1 MNRLS
6 VWISSIAPSVLQP
19 SLAGRARP
27 AGSVWRVGAAQPAG
41 AVLFVGTALLA
52 GMAPQSAGAQPG
64 TPAPLVQAA
73 PPAAAAP
80 VVPPSP
86 IAQKVEAA
94 VLPSPPAEEI
104 EADSELPA
112 LRPLDRLVAR
122 LDPNHVDGVGLAYI
136 AGQAA
141 ALFKVLAAQAEQDA
155 ASWQGEGA
163 GHGVAD
169 SDETAHARETHPAS
183 PVSRASPTSPASPA
197 SPASGAPQSSGAP
210 RSGAD
215 VQSSTTLQSR
225 DTIHASAAVQA
236 SESEERGKDSPAAKA
251 QMLAVRF
258 SGCAADFELVARW
271 LTLSHDTQDLKQRDA
286 QQAELESLYWREVEK
301 HRAAGLGRFPPSMR
315 RDYDAAM
322 EIHPAVKTLADHWR
336 RELIERA
343 SGKSSGKDN
352 QDPGPTPVTAP

>member
-6 VWISSIAPSVLQP
+6 VWISSILPTPLPNS
-19 SLAGRARP
+19 SAGRARP
-27 AGSVWRVGAAQPAG
+27 AALPIRRVGAAQPAG

-52 GMAPQSAGAQPG
+52 GMAPQLAGAQPG

-73 PPAAAAP
+73 PPASAAP
-80 VVPPSP
+80 DVPPSP
-86 IAQKVEAA
+86 TAPEAEAA
-94 VLPSPPAEEI
+94 VPPSPPAEEI

-141 ALFKVLAAQAEQDA
+141 ALFEVLAAQAEQDA

-163 GHGVAD
+163 GRGVAD
-169 SDETAHARETHPAS
+169 SDETA
-183 PVSRASPTSPASPA
+183 
-197 SPASGAPQSSGAP
+197 
-210 RSGAD
+210 
-215 VQSSTTLQSR
+215 
-225 DTIHASAAVQA
+225 HASAAVQA
-236 SESEERGKDSPAAKA
+236 SESEKRGKDSPAAKA
-251 QMLAVRF
+251 QMLAEHF

-301 HRAAGLGRFPPSMR
+301 HRAAGLGHFPPSMR

-343 SGKSSGKDN
+343 SGKSSSRDKEG
-352 QDPGPTPVTAP
+352 PGPTPVPAP

>member
-80 VVPPSP
+80 VVPPGATAP
-86 IAQKVEAA
+86 EAA
-94 VLPSPPAEEI
+94 AAAAPASPESPPAEEI

-183 PVSRASPTSPASPA
+183 PVSRASPTSPAS
-197 SPASGAPQSSGAP
+197 GAPQSSGAP

-236 SESEERGKDSPAAKA
+236 SESKKRGEDSPAAKA

-258 SGCAADFELVARW
+258 SGFAADFELVARW

-286 QQAELESLYWREVEK
+286 QQAELESLYRREVEK
-301 HRAAGLGRFPPSMR
+301 HRAAGLGRFPASMR

-322 EIHPAVKTLADHWR
+322 EIQPAVKTLADHWR

-343 SGKSSGKDN
+343 SGKSSGKHN
-352 QDPGPTPVTAP
+352 EDPAPTPVSAP

>member
-6 VWISSIAPSVLQP
+6 VWISSILPTPLPNSP
-19 SLAGRARP
+19 AGRARP
-27 AGSVWRVGAAQPAG
+27 AGSVRRVGAAQPAG

-52 GMAPQSAGAQPG
+52 GMAPQLAGAQPG

-73 PPAAAAP
+73 PPASAAP

-86 IAQKVEAA
+86 TAPEAEAA
-94 VLPSPPAEEI
+94 VPPSPPAEEI

-141 ALFKVLAAQAEQDA
+141 ALFEVLAAQAEQDA

-169 SDETAHARETHPAS
+169 SDETAHA
-183 PVSRASPTSPASPA
+183 
-197 SPASGAPQSSGAP
+197 
-210 RSGAD
+210 
-215 VQSSTTLQSR
+215 
-225 DTIHASAAVQA
+225 SAAVQA
-236 SESEERGKDSPAAKA
+236 SESEKRGKDSPAAKA
-251 QMLAVRF
+251 QMLAEHF

-301 HRAAGLGRFPPSMR
+301 HRAAGLGHFPPSMR

-343 SGKSSGKDN
+343 SGKSSSKDKEG
-352 QDPGPTPVTAP
+352 PGPTPVPAP

>member
-73 PPAAAAP
+73 PLAAAAP

-86 IAQKVEAA
+86 TAPEAEVA
-94 VLPSPPAEEI
+94 VLPPPPAEEI

-169 SDETAHARETHPAS
+169 SDETAHTPKTHPAS
-183 PVSRASPTSPASPA
+183 PVSRASPTSPAS
-197 SPASGAPQSSGAP
+197 GAPQSSEAP
-210 RSGAD
+210 RSSETPHLSETA
-215 VQSSTTLQSR
+215 
-225 DTIHASAAVQA
+225 HASAAVQA
-236 SESEERGKDSPAAKA
+236 SESEERGEDSPAAKA

-336 RELIERA
+336 RELSERA
-343 SGKSSGKDN
+343 PGKSSGKDN
-352 QDPGPTPVTAP
+352 QDPGPTPVPAP

>member
-41 AVLFVGTALLA
+41 AVLFVVTALLA

-73 PPAAAAP
+73 PAAAAAP
-80 VVPPSP
+80 VIPPSP
-86 IAQKVEAA
+86 IAPGAEAA

-163 GHGVAD
+163 GHDAAD

-183 PVSRASPTSPASPA
+183 PVSRASPNSPASPA
-197 SPASGAPQSSGAP
+197 SRSSGAPQSSEAP
-210 RSGAD
+210 RSSETPH
-215 VQSSTTLQSR
+215 SSETA
-225 DTIHASAAVQA
+225 HASAAVQA

-258 SGCAADFELVARW
+258 SGFAADFELVARW

-286 QQAELESLYWREVEK
+286 QQAELESLYRREVEK
-301 HRAAGLGRFPPSMR
+301 HRAAGLGRFPASMR

-343 SGKSSGKDN
+343 SGKSSGKHN
-352 QDPGPTPVTAP
+352 EDPAPTPVSAP

>member
-1 MNRLS
+1 MTLLN
-6 VWISSIAPSVLQP
+6 VWISSISPTLSLT
-19 SLAGRARP
+19 SLAGQARR
-27 AGSVWRVGAAQPAG
+27 AGSVWRVGTARPAG
-41 AVLFVGTALLA
+41 VVLLAGTALLA
-52 GMAPQSAGAQPG
+52 GMAPQLAGAQPG
-64 TPAPLVQAA
+64 SPAPLVQSA
-73 PPAAAAP
+73 PPASAASVA
-80 VVPPSP
+80 PPSRLP
-86 IAQKVEAA
+86 PDADAA
-94 VLPSPPAEEI
+94 VLPSPPPEEI

-122 LDPNHVDGVGLAYI
+122 LDPNHVDGVGLAYV

-183 PVSRASPTSPASPA
+183 PVSRASPA

-236 SESEERGKDSPAAKA
+236 SESEERGKGSPAAKA
-251 QMLAVRF
+251 QMLAVHF
-258 SGCAADFELVARW
+258 SGFAADFELVARW
-271 LTLSHDTQDLKQRDA
+271 LTLSHDTQDLEQRDA
-286 QQAELESLYWREVEK
+286 QQAELESLYRREVEK
-301 HRAAGLGRFPPSMR
+301 HRAAGLGRFPASMR

-322 EIHPAVKTLADHWR
+322 EIQPAVKTLADHWR

-343 SGKSSGKDN
+343 SGKSSAKDK
-352 QDPGPTPVTAP
+352 

>member
-27 AGSVWRVGAAQPAG
+27 AGSVWRVGAAEPAG

-64 TPAPLVQAA
+64 TPVPLVQAA

-86 IAQKVEAA
+86 TAPEAEVA
-94 VLPSPPAEEI
+94 VLPPPPAEEI

-155 ASWQGEGA
+155 ASWQSEGA

-169 SDETAHARETHPAS
+169 SDEITHARETHPAS

-197 SPASGAPQSSGAP
+197 SPASGAPRSS
-210 RSGAD
+210 AD
-215 VQSSTTLQSR
+215 VQSSATLQSR

-271 LTLSHDTQDLKQRDA
+271 LTLSHDTQDLEQRDA
-286 QQAELESLYWREVEK
+286 QQAELESLYRREVEK

-336 RELIERA
+336 RELSERA